1 MKIKIRYE
9 NEYQTLE
16 VENVELERWLN
27 IYISEDESHEDYE
40 KRIQDVIEERFN
52 RPDYNSWHK
61 HERHTG
67 NAYMKSK
74 DGTVEVNTEEAI
86 MYRAADKSA
95 FNSSIDGVHNQL
107 EYEECCETL
116 RSLLKPTVADMSS
129 NISSPRFDDMPRNPN
144 KGKSRL
150 EETILKYIDLE
161 NEIKADEEKLEHE
174 KLIILE
180 AIGKIEEPEYQTILI
195 SRYFK
200 HQTWDEIAIC
210 LFYTKRWL
218 YSLHGRALER
228 LDEKLMES

>member
-1 MKIKIRYE
+1 MEGVIEVPLFPYALFQASWVGTSISAGLYLFPLPFCKNQAERQELMKIKIRYE

-27 IYISEDESHEDYE
+27 ISISENESQEDYE
-40 KRIQDVIEERFN
+40 QRIQDVIEERFN

-61 HERHTG
+61 HDRHTG

-116 RSLLKPTVADMSS
+116 RSLLKPAVADMV
-129 NISSPRFDDMPRNPN
+129 
-144 KGKSRL
+144 
-150 EETILKYIDLE
+150 
-161 NEIKADEEKLEHE
+161 
-174 KLIILE
+174 
-180 AIGKIEEPEYQTILI
+180 
-195 SRYFK
+195 
-200 HQTWDEIAIC
+200 IAIA
-210 LFYTKRWL
+210 LDGYTVGEYAAEIGEDANTVSHR
-218 YSLHGRALER
+218 YRRAIN
-228 LDEKLMES
+228 KLKKVFSKTSF

>member
-27 IYISEDESHEDYE
+27 ISISENESQEDYE
-40 KRIQDVIEERFN
+40 QRIQDVIEERFN

-61 HERHTG
+61 HDRHTG

-86 MYRAADKSA
+86 MCRAADKSA

-116 RSLLKPTVADMSS
+116 RSLLKPAVADMV
-129 NISSPRFDDMPRNPN
+129 
-144 KGKSRL
+144 
-150 EETILKYIDLE
+150 
-161 NEIKADEEKLEHE
+161 
-174 KLIILE
+174 
-180 AIGKIEEPEYQTILI
+180 
-195 SRYFK
+195 
-200 HQTWDEIAIC
+200 IAIA
-210 LFYTKRWL
+210 LDGYTVGEYAASIGDDSNNVSHRYRRAIRKLKKFFQKRPFNP
-218 YSLHGRALER
+218 SPKATR
-228 LDEKLMES
+228 